1 MENKGYAAIKEIVEY
16 GLEKISSEQT
26 ITINLK
32 DFMYIYN
39 VLQEY
44 MRFFHNPD
52 HYQKIDDV
60 KNFLGTASSG
70 GGFEVLDTALY
81 KKIAGKVK
89 FPKEIDD
96 LARDGGFEHPL
107 FPKYYSMGKSYMGEH

>member
-1 MENKGYAAIKEIVEY
+1 MDGKNRETQYRQ
-16 GLEKISSEQT
+16 GLKDGLAQAEKIRLYGSYAT
-26 ITINLK
+26 NLK
-32 DFMYIYN
+32 DFMYVYK

-60 KNFLGTASSG
+60 KDFLGTISSG
-70 GGFEVLDTALY
+70 GGFEVLNNALY
-81 KKIAGKVK
+81 KKIK

-96 LARDGGFEHPL
+96 MMADDIFDNSL
-107 FPKYYSMGKSYMGEH
+107 FPKYYNIEK

>member
-1 MENKGYAAIKEIVEY
+1 MRNNKYITIKEIVEY
-16 GLEKISSEQT
+16 GLEKISNEQT

-32 DFMYIYN
+32 DFMYIYK

-52 HYQKIDDV
+52 HYQEINDV
-60 KNFLGTASSG
+60 KDFLGTISSG

-81 KKIAGKVK
+81 KKIGKEIK
-89 FPKEIDD
+89 FPKEIYDMMI
-96 LARDGGFEHPL
+96 DGVFDNPL
-107 FPKYYSMGKSYMGEH
+107 FPKYYNMGE